1 MRLFFTYILLL
12 IATVA
17 SAQDLIKLSG
27 VVTDANNEPI
37 PGVTVVIKGSNKNTT
52 TDLDGKF
59 TLDAKQGSTL
69 QFMMIGYAT
78 KEHIITQAAK
88 LQVAL
93 NEDMLHLSEIVV
105 TGYSSQERRDITG
118 SVATIKPQQA
128 QVSTTVDKL
137 LQGQAAGVY
146 MTNSSGALGAANQLT
161 IRGINSI
168 MGDNDPL
175 YVIDGVPIYGTSRKE
190 NLTATSGGS
199 VAQASM
205 GGVSVSSSV
214 ANNIELNNSF
224 EKNPLSSLNPADI
237 ESIEILKD
245 AFSTAIYGSRGS
257 AGVILITTRK
267 GSRDRT
273 KVDVNYSFSME
284 NPVAKLNLL
293 NGEEYNFIYSKYYPD
308 KPFTSP
314 YNTNWMDA
322 VTRQAYGH
330 NVSAS
335 VSGGTEK
342 TNYFISAAMSSNES
356 YIINNSLDRYS
367 ARVNLDSKLGKITTI
382 GTNISISQVD
392 NKSIAAPN
400 IFAMAARKAP
410 NLPIYTQD
418 GKYFYGK
425 GSNPFGFPQAY
436 NPVAMAYENK
446 ESSIDSRI
454 TGNIYLEVR
463 PTSWLSLKTD
473 LGTDVY
479 NIKTSVRKADVP
491 LDEVTAK
498 NQAQESLTLNT
509 RYVINNTVN
518 ITKEWKNH
526 FIQGVLGQ
534 SYEHS
539 TAYANSVTGSN
550 FFSSSLVGVGAAQKK
565 SVSTAG
571 ETKYALFSAFARVN
585 YQFMRKYMLGLT
597 YRLDGSSR
605 YAKAHR
611 YLGTP
616 SVSVGWRI
624 GDEKFIKENAKWIDD
639 LKIRASLGWSSRDAN
654 YGYYGAQAIYSLIS
668 STSFAGSNYLSM
680 QQPGNRNL
688 RWEKT
693 VTYDL
698 GLDATLFNRKIDF
711 TVDYYY
717 KRTSDM
723 LFSSNV
729 PAYTGYTKQ
738 DQNIGDM
745 SNQGIEFRINSHN
758 ISTKYFQWMTTLT
771 MAANSNKILKLNFE
785 GNQMDDLNSSYKYY
799 AVGYPAAQ
807 FYLYNWAGVDPLTG
821 NPLWVYADGS
831 VSSKAPAASSKT
843 SANNKFICGSA
854 QPKFYGGLTNSFI
867 YKGFEL
873 SFLFTFSYGGK
884 MINNTKAQLLT
895 YTSQDAY
902 NLDKDVLKYWQMPGH
917 ETGIPKFKNESIVN
931 NFDYTTSSNTTRFL
945 EDNSYIRLKNLEVA
959 YNIPEELLSR
969 TKIFKYIRVNVSTTN
984 LFILTRYSGLDPEV
998 SAFGSSATASGYDN
1012 LTMPQARGFQ
1022 FGIRLGF

>member
-1 MRLFFTYILLL
+1 MKQFITYIFLL
-12 IATVA
+12 IATFA
-17 SAQDLIKLSG
+17 NAQELVKLSG
-27 VVTDANNEPI
+27 VVTDANNDPI
-37 PGVTVVIKGSNKNTT
+37 PGVTVLIKGSNKNTT
-52 TDLDGKF
+52 TDLDGNF
-59 TLDAKQGSTL
+59 SIEAKPGATL
-69 QFMMIGYAT
+69 QFIMIGYAP
-78 KEHIITQAAK
+78 KEQIITQAAK
-88 LQVAL
+88 LQVAMS
-93 NEDMLHLSEIVV
+93 EDMLQLSEIVV
-105 TGYSSQERRDITG
+105 TGYSTQERRDITG
-118 SVATIKPQQA
+118 AVATIKPKNA
-128 QVSTTVDKL
+128 SVTTSVDKM
-137 LQGQAAGVY
+137 LQGQAAGVF

-190 NLTATSGGS
+190 NLTSTSGGG
-199 VAQASM
+199 VAQASI
-205 GGVSVSSSV
+205 GGVSVASSV
-214 ANNIELNNSF
+214 ANNTELNNSF
-224 EKNPLSSLNPADI
+224 EKNPLSSLNPNDI

-245 AFSTAIYGSRGS
+245 AFSTAIYGSRGA

-273 KVDVNYSFSME
+273 KVDVNYTFSID

-356 YIINNSLDRYS
+356 YIINNSFDRYS
-367 ARVNLDSKLGKITTI
+367 ARINLDSRLSKIATI
-382 GTNISISQVD
+382 GTNISISQTD
-392 NKSIAAPN
+392 NRALSAPT
-400 IFAMAARKAP
+400 IFALAAKKAP
-410 NLPIYTQD
+410 NLPIYNEE

-425 GSNPFGFPQAY
+425 GSNPYGYPEAY

-479 NIKTSVRKADVP
+479 NTKTAIRKADVP

-498 NQAQESLTLNT
+498 NQAQETVKLNT

-518 ITKEWKNH
+518 VTKEWKKH

-534 SYEHS
+534 SYERS
-539 TAYANSVTGSN
+539 TLYSNSVIGQN

-565 SVSTAG
+565 SVSSAG
-571 ETKYALFSAFARVN
+571 ENKYALFSAFARVN
-585 YQFMRKYMLGLT
+585 YQFLRKYMLGVT

-605 YAKAHR
+605 YAKDHR

-616 SVSVGWRI
+616 SVSVGWRLS
-624 GDEKFIKENAKWIDD
+624 DEKFIKENAKWIDD

-654 YGYYGAQAIYSLIS
+654 YGYYGAQAIYSLVT
-668 STSFAGSNYLSM
+668 STSFAGSNYLNM

-698 GLDATLFNRKIDF
+698 GLDATLLDRRIDL

-717 KRTSDM
+717 KKTSDM

-745 SNQGIEFRINSHN
+745 SNQGIEVRINSHN
-758 ISTKYFQWMTTLT
+758 ISTRDFQWMTTLT
-771 MAANSNKILKLNFE
+771 MTHNANKILKLNFE
-785 GNQMDDLNSSYKYY
+785 GNQMDDLNSSFKYY

-807 FYLYNWAGVDPLTG
+807 FYLYNWVGVDPVTG
-821 NPLWVYADGS
+821 NPLWLYEDGS
-831 VSSKAPAASSKT
+831 VSTKSPAASSET
-843 SANNKFICGSA
+843 SSKNKFICGSA
-854 QPKFYGGLTNSFI
+854 QPKFYGGLNNSFI

-895 YTSQDAY
+895 YTTNSVY
-902 NLDKDVLKYWQMPGH
+902 NLDKDVLKYWQMEGH
-917 ETGIPKFKNESIVN
+917 QTGMPKLKNESIVN
-931 NFDYTTSSNTTRFL
+931 NFDYTVSSNTTRFL
-945 EDNSYIRLKNLEVA
+945 EDNSYIRLKNLEIA
-959 YNIPEELLSR
+959 YAIPEHLLAR
-969 TKIFKYIRVNVSTTN
+969 TKLFKYVRVNVSASN
-984 LFILTRYSGLDPEV
+984 LLTFTRYSGLDPEV

-1012 LTMPQARGFQ
+1012 LTMPQSRGFQ
-1022 FGIRLGF
+1022 FGVRLGF